1 VSGLINTSGGFNE
14 MEIDVTLKNYR
25 CFSDEKPPTIR
36 LRPGFTAFIG
46 TNNAGKSSLLKS
58 FFEFRNLFEAAR
70 ENSGWLSLAL
80 IGRPQAFS
88 HQPTTFDQTEI
99 FNNSNDRDLVL
110 EITLPE
116 SPSDAAAP
124 IRRIRRLALRVP
136 RNTNTWTATIDFDE
150 YRLKEGQVA
159 VNNNGIYEGQ
169 QKVAD
174 LLPMYAAIKDLTD
187 TLFIGPFRNAVNIG
201 SNDKYF
207 DIETGQAFIGKW
219 KFLKSGNFKDQNE
232 ASYRLTEEMREI
244 FGFRSLEISPSADE
258 RTIQF
263 LVDGRSFKLTEI
275 GAGMAQFLM
284 VLANAATRNPS
295 YILIDEPEL
304 NLHPALQSKFLTTL
318 GAYAKQGVLFATH
331 SIGLARAS
339 ADYIYS
345 VRKPQNENSSVH
357 DLEATPSFAEFLGEL
372 GFSGYKEIG
381 YRKILFVEGRTD
393 IKTFQEFLR
402 KLDKDH
408 EFVVLPLGGGDLI
421 NANVEHELCEVK
433 RLCDSVFAIIDS
445 ERKAQGEEL
454 CASRKGFVESC
465 RKVGITHKVMD
476 RRATEHYLSESAIRK
491 VKGNN
496 YRALTEFEDRKAVSP
511 MWSKTENW
519 RIAREMTRSELEA
532 TDIGKFISSI

>member
-1 VSGLINTSGGFNE
+1 L
-14 MEIDVTLKNYR
+14 EIDVTLKNYR
-25 CFSDEKPPTIR
+25 CFSDENPPTIH

-46 TNNAGKSSLLKS
+46 PNNAGKSSLLK
-58 FFEFRNLFEAAR
+58 FFYEFRQLFEVSTESA
-70 ENSGWLSLAL
+70 GLLPGAL
-80 IGRPQAFS
+80 MGRPAGFNY
-88 HQPTTFDQTEI
+88 QPTTFDQAEFFT
-99 FNNSNDRDLVL
+99 NSNSRDLLIEVKL
-110 EITLPE
+110 LNASTSSVSPEIPE
-116 SPSDAAAP
+116 
-124 IRRIRRLALRVP
+124 IKKIVLRVL
-136 RNTNTWTATIDFDE
+136 RNTNTWTADIDVDKYIDE
-150 YRLKEGQVA
+150 SLLKAGQLA
-159 VNNNGIYEGQ
+159 VNNQALYYGSRPL
-169 QKVAD
+169 AD
-174 LLPMYAAIKDLTD
+174 LSRIFEALKELGD
-187 TLFIGPFRNAVNIG
+187 TLYIGPFRNAVNIG
-201 SNDKYF
+201 SLDKYF

-232 ASYRLTEEMREI
+232 ASFRLTEEMREI
-244 FGFRSLEISPSADE
+244 FGFRSLEISPSADD

-304 NLHPALQSKFLTTL
+304 HLHPALQSKFLTTL

-345 VRKPQNENSSVH
+345 VRKARNENSSVH

-372 GFSGYKEIG
+372 GFSSYRELG

-408 EFVVLPLGGGDLI
+408 EFVVLPLGGEDLI
-421 NANVEHELCEVK
+421 NANVEHELCEIK

-445 ERKAQGEEL
+445 ERKAQDEEL

-465 RKVGITHKVMD
+465 RKVGIIHKVLD
-476 RRATEHYLSESAIRK
+476 RRATEHYLSEPAIRK
-491 VKGNN
+491 VKGNR
-496 YRALTEFEDRKAVSP
+496 YRGLTPFEDRKAVSP
-511 MWSKTENW
+511 IWSKAENW
-519 RIAREMTRSELEA
+519 KIAREMSRAEIEA
-532 TDIGKFISSI
+532 TDLGKFIASI